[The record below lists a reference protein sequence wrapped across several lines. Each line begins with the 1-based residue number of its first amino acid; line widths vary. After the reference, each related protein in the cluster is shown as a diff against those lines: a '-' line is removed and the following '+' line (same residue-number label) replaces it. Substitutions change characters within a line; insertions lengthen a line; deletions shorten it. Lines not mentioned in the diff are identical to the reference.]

1 MMQATAPRIGVGEP
15 APLFALP
22 SIQGATVDL
31 AAYRGRL
38 NVIVWLSR
46 GFTCPF
52 CLMYM
57 DGIRA
62 GYEQLLGTGT
72 EVIQVAPNLL
82 ESARHFCAAEPA
94 KKWRAGSSR
103 LGATATTSG
112 PAPNSGSEPARMR
125 CMCSSQRGRE

>member
-62 GYEQLLGTGT
+62 GYEQLLGTGS
-72 EVIQVAPNLL
+72 EVEQVGGHLDDLAPRAQQLRVAGADAGHVQRA
-82 ESARHFCAAEPA
+82 ERTRAAAGAPEDA
-94 KKWRAGSSR
+94 VERAAPRGNCLSR
-103 LGATATTSG
+103 PT
-112 PAPNSGSEPARMR
+112 
-125 CMCSSQRGRE
+125 